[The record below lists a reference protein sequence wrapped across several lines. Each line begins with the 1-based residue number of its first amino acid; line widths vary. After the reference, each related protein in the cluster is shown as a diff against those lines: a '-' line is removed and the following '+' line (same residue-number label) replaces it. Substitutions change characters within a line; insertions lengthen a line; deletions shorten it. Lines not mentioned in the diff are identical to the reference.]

1 MSSGLNGKHHEKAEQ
16 LVHNVNALKFRLK
29 KALKNIRWCR
39 ETCKS
44 TGKMIGELNGRIEED
59 SQRTDVRKTG

>member
-1 MSSGLNGKHHEKAEQ
+1 MSSGLNGKHCEKAKE
-16 LVHNVNALKFRLK
+16 LAKSINALKFRLS
-29 KALKNIRWCR
+29 KALKNVKWCR

-59 SQRTDVRKTG
+59 SQRTDVRKAG